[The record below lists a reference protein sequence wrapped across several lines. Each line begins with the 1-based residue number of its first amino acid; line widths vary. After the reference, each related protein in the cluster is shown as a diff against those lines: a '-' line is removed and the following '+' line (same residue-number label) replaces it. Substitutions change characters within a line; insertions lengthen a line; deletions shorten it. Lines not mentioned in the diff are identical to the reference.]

1 MPALLALAGALLSV
15 AAEAQQEGRIARV
28 GELAIATCD
37 DKDSTL
43 AKDLAE
49 LGYVYGKNVVIECV
63 LARGQL
69 DRLPQFAEDLVRRN
83 VDVIVTGGTLGIV
96 AAQHATKTIP
106 IVMWATAD
114 AVREGLVE
122 SLAHPGGNTTGN
134 SEMTIELLGKR
145 LQLLREIVPNLK
157 RLTVLS
163 RRGALQQFILRGAKP
178 ADLPVQ
184 QSTKF
189 DLIVNAGTARALGLT
204 SPQSILAGAD
214 EVIE

>member
-1 MPALLALAGALLSV
+1 MLALAGALLSV
-15 AAEAQQEGRIARV
+15 AAAEAQQEGRIARV

-49 LGYVYGKNVVIECV
+49 LGCV
-63 LARGQL
+63 LARGQH
-69 DRLPQFAEDLVRRN
+69 DRLPQLAEDLVRRN

-106 IVMWATAD
+106 IVMWSTTD

-189 DLIVNAGTARALGLT
+189 DLIVNAGTARELGLT
-204 SPQSILAGAD
+204 SPQSILADAD